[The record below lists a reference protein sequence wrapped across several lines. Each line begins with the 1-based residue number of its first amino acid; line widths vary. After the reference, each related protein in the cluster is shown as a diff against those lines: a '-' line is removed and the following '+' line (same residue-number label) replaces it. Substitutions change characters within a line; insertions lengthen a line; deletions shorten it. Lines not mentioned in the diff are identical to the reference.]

1 MTRLQRHYVIFLFTI
16 HISRVFKVIMG
27 HVADQAGVYLPNARS
42 RTRCRSQDLT
52 ISATGESI
60 IG

>member
-1 MTRLQRHYVIFLFTI
+1 MSYFSVTI

-27 HVADQAGVYLPNARS
+27 HVADQAGVYLPNARP

-60 IG
+60 VG